1 MNILQKHL
9 QNNLNFS
16 LKPIHG
22 PELPGD
28 VKITKADIGLVQNM
42 LNWKPETRIEK
53 WLESTIKNGTNLDLL
68 TE

>member
-1 MNILQKHL
+1 MFACPPIPPSYLG
-9 QNNLNFS
+9 
-16 LKPIHG
+16 IHG